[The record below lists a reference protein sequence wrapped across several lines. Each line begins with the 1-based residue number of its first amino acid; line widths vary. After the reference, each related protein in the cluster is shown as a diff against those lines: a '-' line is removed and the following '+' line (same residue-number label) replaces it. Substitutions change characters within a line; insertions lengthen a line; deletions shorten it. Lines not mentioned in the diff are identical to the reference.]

1 MPDVIGQTQDQA
13 TATLK
18 GAGLTVVPTT
28 TSNCTSS
35 GNVVTQNPAGG
46 ASVGKGSS
54 VAIGV
59 CSPAATMVRVP
70 NVIGQ
75 TQDQA
80 TATLKNAGLTAAPAT
95 TSDCNS
101 TSNGNVVTQNPAG
114 GASVGKGS
122 SVTITVCAAATPVTV
137 PNVIGQTQDQAT
149 ATLSNA
155 GLTAGPTTTSDCN
168 STSNGNVVTQNP
180 AAGASVSKGSS
191 VTIGVCSAVSVPNV
205 IRQTQDQATTTL
217 SNAGLTADPATTG
230 DCRTTQDGLVVTQDP
245 AGGTSVGKGSSVA
258 IGVCSPTPVG

>member
-13 TATLK
+13 TA
-18 GAGLTVVPTT
+18 A
-28 TSNCTSS
+28 
-35 GNVVTQNPAGG
+35 
-46 ASVGKGSS
+46 
-54 VAIGV
+54 
-59 CSPAATMVRVP
+59 
-70 NVIGQ
+70 
-75 TQDQA
+75 
-80 TATLKNAGLTAAPAT
+80 LKNAGLTAAPAT